1 MTDSGIRQAV
11 RRRGRQAGFAKQLY
25 PHLLRHSF
33 AHAWLHAGGGETDL
47 MRVAGWRSRQMLE
60 RYGASAAQERSL
72 TAAKRLAL
80 GDRV

>member
-1 MTDSGIRQAV
+1 M
-11 RRRGRQAGFAKQLY
+11 
-25 PHLLRHSF
+25 RHSF

-72 TAAKRLAL
+72 SAAKRLAL
-80 GDRV
+80 GDRL